1 MNPGLVQPI
10 RRGRSLFV
18 SVVVEACRYP
28 LKNQPVPH
36 ETVSAERQRFV
47 LGLAWGS
54 ADAVGQAVVELD
66 PIENRAAGLFA
77 NI

>member
-1 MNPGLVQPI
+1 MQPI

-36 ETVSAERQRFV
+36 ETVSIERQRFV
-47 LGLAWGS
+47 LGLGWGS
-54 ADAVGQAVVELD
+54 ADAAGLTVVELD
-66 PIENRAAGLFA
+66 PIENRATGLFA
-77 NI
+77 NV